1 MCFKSS
7 NFAVDFDIV
16 TKIMKKIIVLM
27 VALMPFIGIYAAK
40 ADRQTVVL
48 SCDLHC
54 QGCCDKI
61 MKNIAFEKGVKDIIC
76 DLKSKTVT
84 VTFDAAKT
92 DLETLLKAFE
102 RIKKPA
108 TVLDSGEQKTD
119 EQQTKQP

>member
-7 NFAVDFDIV
+7 NFAADFDIV
-16 TKIMKKIIVLM
+16 TKIMKKIIVLI
-27 VALMPFIGIYAAK
+27 VALIPFIGIYAAK

>member
-7 NFAVDFDIV
+7 NFAADFDIV
-16 TKIMKKIIVLM
+16 TKIMKKIIVLI

>member
-7 NFAVDFDIV
+7 NFAADFDNV
-16 TKIMKKIIVLM
+16 TKIMKKIIVLI

-61 MKNIAFEKGVKDIIC
+61 MKNIAFERGVKDIIC

>member
-7 NFAVDFDIV
+7 NFAADFDIV
-16 TKIMKKIIVLM
+16 TKIMKKIIVLI

-40 ADRQTVVL
+40 AERQTVVL

>member
-7 NFAVDFDIV
+7 NFAADFDIV
-16 TKIMKKIIVLM
+16 TKIMKKIIVLI

-61 MKNIAFEKGVKDIIC
+61 MKNIAFEKGVKDIIF

-92 DLETLLKAFE
+92 DLKTLLKAFE

>member
-7 NFAVDFDIV
+7 NFAADFDIV
-16 TKIMKKIIVLM
+16 TKIMKKIIVLI

-48 SCDLHC
+48 SCDLQC

>member
-7 NFAVDFDIV
+7 NFAADFDIV
-16 TKIMKKIIVLM
+16 TKIMKKIIVLI

-76 DLKSKTVT
+76 DQKSKTVT

-108 TVLDSGEQKTD
+108 TVLDSGDQKTD

>member
-7 NFAVDFDIV
+7 NFAADFDIV
-16 TKIMKKIIVLM
+16 TKIMKKIIVLI

-119 EQQTKQP
+119 KQQTKQP

>member
-7 NFAVDFDIV
+7 NFAADFDNV
-16 TKIMKKIIVLM
+16 TKIMKKIIVLI

-61 MKNIAFEKGVKDIIC
+61 MKNIAFERGVKDIIC

-108 TVLDSGEQKTD
+108 AVLDSGEQKTD

>member
-7 NFAVDFDIV
+7 NFAADFDIV
-16 TKIMKKIIVLM
+16 TKIMKKIIVLI

-61 MKNIAFEKGVKDIIC
+61 MMNIAFEKGVKDIIC

>member
-7 NFAVDFDIV
+7 NFAADFDIV
-16 TKIMKKIIVLM
+16 TKIMKKIIVLI

-84 VTFDAAKT
+84 VTFDAVKT

>member
-7 NFAVDFDIV
+7 NFAADFDIV
-16 TKIMKKIIVLM
+16 TKIMKKIIVLI

-61 MKNIAFEKGVKDIIC
+61 MKSIAFEKGVKDIIC

-119 EQQTKQP
+119 EQQTTQP

>member
-7 NFAVDFDIV
+7 NFAADFDIV
-16 TKIMKKIIVLM
+16 AKIMKKIIVLI

-119 EQQTKQP
+119 EQQMKQP

>member
-7 NFAVDFDIV
+7 NFAADFDNV
-16 TKIMKKIIVLM
+16 TKIMKKIIVLI

-76 DLKSKTVT
+76 DLESKTVT

>member
-1 MCFKSS
+1 
-7 NFAVDFDIV
+7 
-16 TKIMKKIIVLM
+16 M

-48 SCDLHC
+48 SCDLQC

>member
-7 NFAVDFDIV
+7 NFAADFDIV
-16 TKIMKKIIVLM
+16 TKIMKKIIVLI

-119 EQQTKQP
+119 EQQTEQP

>member
-7 NFAVDFDIV
+7 NFAADFDIV
-16 TKIMKKIIVLM
+16 TRIMKKIIVLI

>member
-7 NFAVDFDIV
+7 NFAADFDIV
-16 TKIMKKIIVLM
+16 TKIMKKIIVLI

-76 DLKSKTVT
+76 DLKTKTVK
-84 VTFDAAKT
+84 VTFDTRKT
-92 DLETLLKAFE
+92 DVETLLKAFE

>member
-7 NFAVDFDIV
+7 NFAADFDIV
-16 TKIMKKIIVLM
+16 TKIMKKIIVLI

-40 ADRQTVVL
+40 AERQTVVL

-119 EQQTKQP
+119 KQQTKQP

>member
-7 NFAVDFDIV
+7 NFAADFDIV
-16 TKIMKKIIVLM
+16 TKIMKKIIVLI

-108 TVLDSGEQKTD
+108 TVLDSGGQKTD